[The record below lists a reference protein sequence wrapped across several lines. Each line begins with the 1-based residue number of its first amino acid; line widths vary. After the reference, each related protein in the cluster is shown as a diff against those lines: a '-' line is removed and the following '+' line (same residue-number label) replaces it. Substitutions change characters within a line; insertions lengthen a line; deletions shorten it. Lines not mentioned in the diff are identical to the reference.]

1 MRKTAIY
8 QRKRV
13 NTPGWLNIWVQSP
26 TWLLGFLA
34 AVAVCVAVYGANAL
48 WGRFD
53 PGNAWGMGYGIAA
66 SVLLVALSLYGL
78 RRRVVRVARLQ
89 RAWFYLQ
96 FHVYGGVLFLLLVL
110 MHTHFSVPDGV
121 LTSLLWVL
129 SLWLVGSGLVGI
141 VLQKWIP
148 RLLTGGLS
156 TEVNY
161 ARIAELLEG
170 LQKDGAALAATA
182 SERVQALY
190 RDRVAGQLQTIR
202 PRMAYFID
210 PAGHIQRHSAFFEA
224 TRKFLAGEERQQFDA
239 LAALYRAKL
248 ELDAH
253 ATLQRAL
260 RSWLVLHIPVAMALI
275 VLLAAHVVTVLY
287 Y

>member
-1 MRKTAIY
+1 MRKAAIY

-13 NTPGWLNIWVQSP
+13 NTPAWLNIWVQSP
-26 TWLLGFLA
+26 AWLIGFLG
-34 AVAVCVAVYGANAL
+34 AVAGCFVVYAASRV
-48 WGRFD
+48 WGRVG
-53 PGNAWGMGYGIAA
+53 PGTAWGLGYGIAA
-66 SVLLVALSLYGL
+66 SVLVVALSLYGL
-78 RRRVVRVARLQ
+78 RRRVVRLPKLQ

-96 FHVYGGVLFLLLVL
+96 FHVYGGVLFLLLMF
-110 MHTHFSVPDGV
+110 MHTSFSLPDGV
-121 LTSLLWVL
+121 LTTLLWVL
-129 SLWLVGSGLVGI
+129 SLWLVASGLVGT

-148 RLLTGGLS
+148 RLLAGGLS
-156 TEVNY
+156 NEVNY
-161 ARIAELLEG
+161 SRIPELLEA
-170 LQKDGAALAATA
+170 LQKDGAAQAATA
-182 SERVQALY
+182 SERVQELY
-190 RDRVAGQLQTIR
+190 RERVADQLLTIR
-202 PRMAYFID
+202 PSIAYFID
-210 PAGHIQRHSAFFEA
+210 PAGHIQRHTAFFEA
-224 TRKFLAGEERQQFDA
+224 TRNYLAGEERQQLDA